1 MTDKEINEE
10 FGKLQKENSQ
20 TREQIAL
27 LVKNL
32 KPEKQD
38 ILFKLVNSLI
48 NNEIEQESYCN
59 I

>member
-1 MTDKEINEE
+1 MNEE
-10 FGKLQKENSQ
+10 FKKLQKENSQ
-20 TREQIAL
+20 TRESMAK

-38 ILFKLVNSLI
+38 ILFKLINSLI
-48 NNEIEQESYCN
+48 NNEIEQEKLCN